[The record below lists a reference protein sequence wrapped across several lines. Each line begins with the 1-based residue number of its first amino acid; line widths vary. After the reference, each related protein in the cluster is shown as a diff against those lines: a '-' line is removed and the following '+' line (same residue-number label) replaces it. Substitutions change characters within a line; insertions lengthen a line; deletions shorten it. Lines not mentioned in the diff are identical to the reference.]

1 VKVSLDNRSDSYY
14 AVSQP
19 ETALFMS
26 ELMELCR
33 KYGLVLVPQNSDY
46 DAFVP
51 SEPMRVVPL
60 TEELE
65 KDIARSSVCFEE

>member
-1 VKVSLDNRSDSYY
+1 
-14 AVSQP
+14 
-19 ETALFMS
+19 MS